1 MNLYMNTS
9 LRGSK
14 YKLHDRFFSTACSAI
29 HPESLDEL
37 PLILILL
44 QIYPPTPSPAN
55 VCLRLKSTSLYTPY
69 PRAQVAKQF
78 FTED

>member
-37 PLILILL
+37 PLTLILL

-55 VCLRLKSTSLYTPY
+55 V
-69 PRAQVAKQF
+69 
-78 FTED
+78 